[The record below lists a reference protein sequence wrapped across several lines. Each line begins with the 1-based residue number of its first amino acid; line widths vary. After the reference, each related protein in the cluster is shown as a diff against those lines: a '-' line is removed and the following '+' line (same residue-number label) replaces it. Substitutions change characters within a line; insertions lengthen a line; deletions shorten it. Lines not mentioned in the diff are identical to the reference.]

1 MHPDTGCFSSIGG
14 KRRAINNAMVE
25 MWEIEAMDRLT
36 LTLIAVAVGL
46 RSFAARDAR
55 QARPAKQPMKKPATT
70 PPKSWGTDRGMMV
83 LRNDHRD
90 DGMVVRSPFRGDPGI
105 VPSKPSSGTERSDG

>member
-1 MHPDTGCFSSIGG
+1 
-14 KRRAINNAMVE
+14 
-25 MWEIEAMDRLT
+25 MDRLT

-46 RSFAARDAR
+46 RMFAAKDAR
-55 QARPAKQPMKKPATT
+55 QAQPAKEPVRRPATT
-70 PPKSWGTDRGMMV
+70 PPKSRGADRGMTV

-105 VPSKPSSGTERSDG
+105 VPPKSGSDPERSDV